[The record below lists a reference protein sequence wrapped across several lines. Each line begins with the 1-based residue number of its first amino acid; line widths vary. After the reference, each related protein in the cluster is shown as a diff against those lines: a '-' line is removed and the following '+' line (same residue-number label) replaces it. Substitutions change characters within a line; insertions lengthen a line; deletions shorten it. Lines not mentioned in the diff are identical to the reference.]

1 MTTEYCLEES
11 SCLNHCL
18 LFTFTSSSQQ
28 KNVSVTSGT
37 KDRGR
42 NRVAVGIFGAEFPR
56 VEATLGFGV
65 EQFRGTFDLLEL
77 LGNH

>member
-1 MTTEYCLEES
+1 M
-11 SCLNHCL
+11 
-18 LFTFTSSSQQ
+18 
-28 KNVSVTSGT
+28 SVTSGT

-42 NRVAVGIFGAEFPR
+42 NRVAVGIFGAEVPR

-65 EQFRGTFDLLEL
+65 EPLRSMFDLLEL

>member
-1 MTTEYCLEES
+1 M
-11 SCLNHCL
+11 
-18 LFTFTSSSQQ
+18 
-28 KNVSVTSGT
+28 SVTSGT